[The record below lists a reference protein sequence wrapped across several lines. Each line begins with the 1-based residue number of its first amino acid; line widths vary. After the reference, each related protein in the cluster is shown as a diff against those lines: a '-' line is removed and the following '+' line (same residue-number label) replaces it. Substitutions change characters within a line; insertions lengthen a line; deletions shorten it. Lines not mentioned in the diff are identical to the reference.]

1 LGLVDAS
8 KLCKN
13 LVQRSVR
20 SRGRNRREVHGLPDP
35 SRFIVRSC
43 PDKTCWVYDD
53 GGPKVAKPLW
63 GFAVGL
69 RSPPASET
77 AAASET
83 PCGAAA
89 GAADA
94 AAGAAD
100 AALEHPAE
108 DVKSLHAVIQLLS
121 PVVVSGETDISV
133 SAAAAAST
141 DEPDESKCDDDG
153 CSSGDVG
160 GLGIH
165 PAIPFPEVFSD
176 ALLQQHRSVRFLGRG
191 VLVCAADT
199 TVLQGVVTELT
210 MLLIGSRRCA
220 CVFSAPI
227 DDRVNGGW
235 MGEVGVRRPT
245 DCVAGAGAAGATGVA
260 GGGVHGGSPVCERRE
275 RHNGHVGD
283 PQRVVLTEIDY
294 PIGANGRPV
303 AGPGVLVLR
312 SACCQHYVYVPPDQD
327 GRKASSSQ
335 SRCPACQSSVLW
347 ARSQSNRAMD
357 AAADADEVITVDGA
371 TFVIPARLR
380 KKKLAVDSLLKE
392 VRVALDLL

>member
-1 LGLVDAS
+1 
-8 KLCKN
+8 
-13 LVQRSVR
+13 
-20 SRGRNRREVHGLPDP
+20 
-35 SRFIVRSC
+35 
-43 PDKTCWVYDD
+43 VYDD

-83 PCGAAA
+83 LAPCGAAA
-89 GAADA
+89 GT
-94 AAGAAD
+94 AD

-141 DEPDESKCDDDG
+141 DESRCDDDG

-235 MGEVGVRRPT
+235 MGEVGFRRPT
-245 DCVAGAGAAGATGVA
+245 DCVAG
-260 GGGVHGGSPVCERRE
+260 PV
-275 RHNGHVGD
+275 VLVQQA
-283 PQRVVLTEIDY
+283 QRVWLVVVCTVEVQC
-294 PIGANGRPV
+294 ANDVSGTT
-303 AGPGVLVLR
+303 GT
-312 SACCQHYVYVPPDQD
+312 
-327 GRKASSSQ
+327 
-335 SRCPACQSSVLW
+335 SVTPSEW
-347 ARSQSNRAMD
+347 C
-357 AAADADEVITVDGA
+357 
-371 TFVIPARLR
+371 
-380 KKKLAVDSLLKE
+380 
-392 VRVALDLL
+392 